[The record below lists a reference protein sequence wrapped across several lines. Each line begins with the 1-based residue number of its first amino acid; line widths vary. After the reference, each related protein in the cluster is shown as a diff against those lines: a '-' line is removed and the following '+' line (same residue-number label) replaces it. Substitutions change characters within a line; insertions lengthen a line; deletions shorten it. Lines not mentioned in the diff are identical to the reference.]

1 MKGGLDD
8 ECQYRMKTTNEAFND
23 QVHVRILDTGQHQYE
38 DEGGLEGEIPE
49 EHHPIIVLHGGLLSL
64 DTSLIWEI

>member
-1 MKGGLDD
+1 MKGGRDY
-8 ECQYRMKTTNEAFND
+8 EYQRKMKTTNEAIND

-64 DTSLIWEI
+64 NTSLIWEI